1 MRKMITDAMWETM
14 APLVNAA
21 KRRKGGQPPLIPDRE
36 FFEGLLYIG
45 RTGIP
50 LRDLPSEFGA
60 WDALYNRFRRWLAS
74 GAMKRLFESLT
85 AAPEFDEVRRV
96 LVDSTTM
103 RAHRH
108 AAGARRKKRRSVRH
122 ARPASKVLA
131 AAAAV

>member
-1 MRKMITDAMWETM
+1 MRQMITDAMWAIME
-14 APLVNAA
+14 PLVKAA
-21 KRRKGGQPPLIPDRE
+21 KKHKCGHPPEISDRK

-74 GAMKRLFESLT
+74 GSMKRLFESLT
-85 AAPEFDEVRRV
+85 ADPAFDSVRRV

-108 AAGARRKKRRSVRH
+108 AAGARRKKRRSGRSG
-122 ARPASKVLA
+122 RPVSKGSA